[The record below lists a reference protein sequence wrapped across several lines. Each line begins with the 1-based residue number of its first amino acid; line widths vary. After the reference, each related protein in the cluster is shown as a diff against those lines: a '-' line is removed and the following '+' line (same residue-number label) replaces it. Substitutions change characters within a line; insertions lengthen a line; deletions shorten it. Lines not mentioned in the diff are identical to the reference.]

1 MSIIGSYIV
10 IMLVCAGVVIAVSV
24 FAYNR
29 RLDKIARGEARDTH
43 SAIPEP
49 KDTVAGIYRVLLMG
63 LVVMCLVNTGTA
75 NGLLMSMQNRIND
88 LETRERETSY
98 EVLRLREELAK
109 NETLLTDV
117 TWEVSNPDLEACTAD
132 VDVAVTLREFSKD
145 TEVFLNINGE
155 AVALAGSG
163 AGGFHGKFT
172 AELFKAYSGT
182 SVSVVEGGVT
192 RTEEVYDF
200 PEYFFW
206 DYLPMPAVAFNLT
219 SSESF
224 AKMKCEGSYT
234 LNIDHKE
241 EIESVTVT
249 YMTGGKE
256 LASVDATKEAL
267 NGTEIELPKDLALEQ
282 DLTFRIDVAAKSG
295 FAISQKMLVIFEE
308 RQAEKEDAE
317 FLRIFGKDGELVWE
331 DTAYSKFR
339 EAAEA
344 AGDSGA

>member
-1 MSIIGSYIV
+1 M
-10 IMLVCAGVVIAVSV
+10 CAGAVIAVSV

-63 LVVMCLVNTGTA
+63 LVVVCLVNTGTA

-109 NETLLTDV
+109 NEALFTDV

-132 VDVAVTLREFSKD
+132 VDVTVTLREFSED
-145 TEVFLNINGE
+145 TEVFLNTNGE
-155 AVALAGSG
+155 TAALAAGD

-172 AELFKAYSGT
+172 AELFKVYSGT

-206 DYLPMPAVAFNLT
+206 DYLPMPAMACNLT
-219 SSESF
+219 STESF
-224 AKMKCEGSYT
+224 GKMKCEGSYS

-241 EIESVTVT
+241 EIGSVTVT
-249 YMTGGKE
+249 YMPGGRE
-256 LASVDATKEAL
+256 LTSATKEAL
-267 NGTEIELPKDLALEQ
+267 NGTEIELPKDLALEK

-331 DTAYSKFR
+331 DAAYSKYR
-339 EAAEA
+339 AAAEA
-344 AGDSGA
+344 AGDPMS